1 MSAILKTLNT
11 LGSAEEF
18 FDLLGVPYDM
28 TKVNVVRMHI
38 MKRMGQYLASEDFE
52 GASEEEVKERCQ
64 ATLARAYEDF
74 QKSDPLQERVFKVLK
89 DAAEPKT
96 QAPPAMVPFNDL
108 LK

>member
-1 MSAILKTLNT
+1 MSEILKKLNT

-18 FDLLGVPYDM
+18 FDVLGVPYEP

-52 GASEEEVKERCQ
+52 GASEAEVKERCTT
-64 ATLARAYEDF
+64 TLAKAYEDF

-89 DAAEPKT
+89 EAAQPKA
-96 QAPPAMVPFNDL
+96 APTPKMVPFNDL

>member
-1 MSAILKTLNT
+1 MSEILKTLNT
-11 LGSAEEF
+11 LPSAEEF
-18 FDLLGVPYDM
+18 FKLLDVPYEI
-28 TKVNVVRMHI
+28 TKVNVVRLHI

-52 GASEEEVKERCQ
+52 GLSEDEVKERCRT
-64 ATLARAYEDF
+64 TLARAYEDF

-89 DAAEPKT
+89 EAAEPKT

>member
-1 MSAILKTLNT
+1 MSEILKILNT
-11 LGSAEEF
+11 LPSAEEF
-18 FDLLGVPYDM
+18 FQVLDVPYEA

-52 GASEEEVKERCQ
+52 GMSEAEVKERCQ

-89 DAAEPKT
+89 EAAEPKT

>member
-1 MSAILKTLNT
+1 MSETLKKLNT

-18 FDLLGVPYDM
+18 FDLLGVPYDAL
-28 TKVNVVRMHI
+28 KLNVVRMHI

-52 GASEEEVKERCQ
+52 GASEDEVKERCKT
-64 ATLARAYEDF
+64 TLARAYEDF

-96 QAPPAMVPFNDL
+96 KAPPAMVPFNDL

>member
-1 MSAILKTLNT
+1 MSEILKKLNT

-18 FDLLGVPYDM
+18 FDLLGVPYEQ

-64 ATLARAYEDF
+64 ATLAKAYEDF

-89 DAAEPKT
+89 EAAQPKAAST
-96 QAPPAMVPFNDL
+96 PKMVPFNDL

>member
-1 MSAILKTLNT
+1 MSEILKKLNT

-18 FDLLGVPYDM
+18 FELLGVPFDPL
-28 TKVNVVRMHI
+28 KVNVVRMHI
-38 MKRMGQYLASEDFE
+38 MKRMGQYLVNEDFE
-52 GASEEEVKERCQ
+52 GASEDEVKERC
-64 ATLARAYEDF
+64 ATTLAKAYEDF

-89 DAAEPKT
+89 EAAEPKT

>member
-1 MSAILKTLNT
+1 MSEILKILNT
-11 LGSAEEF
+11 LPSAEEF
-18 FDLLGVPYDM
+18 FKVLEVPYDV
-28 TKVNVVRMHI
+28 TKVNVVRLHI

-52 GASEEEVKERCQ
+52 GVSEAEVRERCR

-89 DAAEPKT
+89 DAVEPKT
-96 QAPPAMVPFNDL
+96 KAPPAMVPFNDL

>member
-1 MSAILKTLNT
+1 MNAVLKSLQG
-11 LGSAEEF
+11 LSSAEDF
-18 FDLLGVPYDM
+18 FKLLDVPYDV
-28 TKVNVVRMHI
+28 TKVNVVRLHI

-52 GASEEEVKERCQ
+52 GLSDAEVTERCQ

-89 DAAEPKT
+89 EAAEPKT

>member
-1 MSAILKTLNT
+1 MSEILKTLQG
-11 LGSAEEF
+11 LSSAEDF
-18 FDLLGVPYDM
+18 FKVLDVPYDVA
-28 TKVNVVRMHI
+28 KVNVVRLHI

-52 GASEEEVKERCQ
+52 GLPEEEVREHCR

-89 DAAEPKT
+89 EAAQPKT
-96 QAPPAMVPFNDL
+96 QAAPAMVPFNDL